1 MPTAR
6 QSFIERI
13 DDLNK
18 SLSVDTLN
26 DQVAT
31 NIVHNNIAKL
41 LRNGLAVVGFV
52 AIEDFI
58 KKRTGE
64 ILSEIGTTTVP
75 FTSLPLL
82 LKYSVTV
89 DVLQALSRIAKNEQT
104 SEDEIAFVQTEASK
118 ISSTSSTA
126 YDLTEYAFGYKYSNI
141 NDGEVKNILKAF
153 SINDGWGN
161 MTAISSRIGLTSF
174 PLNNSF
180 KNAAIRRHKAAHVA
194 HSNTPI
200 NDLNQYVS
208 EAYGIAI
215 GFDSLI
221 TKALTHIRRHNA
233 NYLTGNLIIDQSF
246 IKLSFIKYENG
257 TWKYKREN
265 NTRSIKNDND
275 KATLIA
281 WVIIKAQANEETLV
295 IYDESNNITDWL
307 CY

>member
-13 DDLNK
+13 DHLRK

-75 FTSLPLL
+75 FSSLPLL

-89 DVLQALSRIAKNEQT
+89 DVLQALSRIVKNEQT
-104 SEDEIAFVQTEASK
+104 PEDEIAFVQTEASK
-118 ISSTSSTA
+118 ISSTSSAA

-161 MTAISSRIGLTSF
+161 MTAISSRIGLTAL

-200 NDLNQYVS
+200 NDLSQYVS

-215 GFDSLI
+215 AFDSLI

-233 NYLTGNLIIDQSF
+233 NYLAGNLIIDQSF
-246 IKLSFIKYENG
+246 IRLSFIKYENG

-265 NTRSIKNDND
+265 NNRSIKNDND

-281 WVIIKAQANEETLV
+281 WVIIRAQANEETLV
-295 IYDESNNITDWL
+295 IYDETNNITDWL